1 MSDFLPFA
9 RPSIDEATIEQV
21 VAVLRSGWLTGGPQ
35 VRAFEAAL
43 CAYCG
48 GRTVRVMNSGT
59 AALALALQLADIG
72 QDDVV
77 ITTPLTWV
85 ATANVIVQAGAQPRF
100 VDVDPVTRNLDLRL
114 AENAVTP
121 EVRAIMPVDLAGLP
135 VDRDALYGLAQRHGL
150 RVIEDA
156 AQSFGAQSR
165 GQLVGA
171 TGDFVAFSFH
181 ANKNIT
187 TGEGGALVLP
197 ADSDPA
203 RCERLRLLGVQRFD
217 DGTLDVDEMGVKANM
232 SDVAAVIGL
241 GQLAR
246 VAEITQQRR
255 MLAQHYFA
263 ELPRDRGLVLPAP
276 DFTGSNWHMFQVL
289 LADGVDRAAVI
300 GALRALGIGAGVH
313 YPAVHLYTAYR
324 RLGYAPGDFPVAEN
338 IARRILTLPLHPQMT
353 SADVRRVCDALHKV
367 LP

>member
-1 MSDFLPFA
+1 MTDFLPFA

-21 VAVLRSGWLTGGPQ
+21 IAVLRSGWLTGGPQ

-43 CAYCG
+43 ASYCG

-59 AALALALQLADIG
+59 SALALALQLADVG
-72 QDDVV
+72 EGDAV

-85 ATANVIVQAGAQPRF
+85 ATANVIVQAGARPRF
-100 VDVDPVTRNLDLRL
+100 VDVDPVTRNIDLRM
-114 AENAVTP
+114 AADAVTP

-135 VDRDALYGLAQRHGL
+135 VDRDALSVLARHHGL

-156 AQSFGAQSR
+156 AQSFGAQSH
-165 GQLVGA
+165 GQPIGA
-171 TGDFVAFSFH
+171 EGDFIAFSFH

-187 TGEGGALVLP
+187 SGEGGALVLP
-197 ADSDPA
+197 AGMDPA

-217 DGTLDVDEMGVKANM
+217 DGALDVDELGIKANM
-232 SDVAAVIGL
+232 SDIAAVIGL

-255 MLAQHYFA
+255 ALALSYFA
-263 ELPRDRGLVLPAP
+263 GLPRDRGLVLPPA

-289 LADGVDRAAVI
+289 LADGVDRGAVMR
-300 GALRALGIGAGVH
+300 ALAALGIGTGVH

-338 IARRILTLPLHPQMT
+338 MARRILTLPLHAQMT
-353 SADVRRVCDALHKV
+353 TDDVRRVCDALHKV